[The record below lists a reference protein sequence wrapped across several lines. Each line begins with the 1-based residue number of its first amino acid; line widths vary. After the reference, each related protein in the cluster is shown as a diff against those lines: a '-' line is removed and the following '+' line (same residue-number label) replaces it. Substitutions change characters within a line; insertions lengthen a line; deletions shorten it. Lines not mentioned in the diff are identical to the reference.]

1 MKKAFSLL
9 ALIFAFSPLSTF
21 AQQQSLT
28 VARCRADAA
37 SWGNVDKFN
46 EYLKVEDQY
55 KDSQKPNPNNTELA
69 RLPMNEI
76 LKRAR
81 EMADCGDLD
90 DRTDAPYARTA
101 YMYEHIWGDRMLN
114 FLGRHNLWQQ
124 FQKEDAEGKR

>member
-46 EYLKVEDQY
+46 EYVKAEDQY
-55 KDSQKPNPNNTELA
+55 KDPEKPNPNSTELA
-69 RLPMNEI
+69 RLPLNEI
-76 LKRAR
+76 LKRAL
-81 EMADCGDLD
+81 EMADCDSLD
-90 DRTDAPYARTA
+90 SRTDAPYARTA
-101 YMYEHIWGDRMLN
+101 YMYEHIWGDRMVN